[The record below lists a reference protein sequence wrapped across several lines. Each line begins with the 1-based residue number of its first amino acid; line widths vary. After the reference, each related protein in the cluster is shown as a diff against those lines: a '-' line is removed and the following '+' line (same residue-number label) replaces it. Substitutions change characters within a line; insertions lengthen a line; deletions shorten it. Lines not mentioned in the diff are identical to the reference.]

1 MKAIVIE
8 QFGGPQKMQLRDV
21 EIPMPKASQV
31 LVKVNAAGVNFM
43 DIGTRMGQLSAF
55 ASPPLTPGVEGAGVI
70 IEVGAAVTDFQQGD
84 RVAWVFA
91 WGSYAEYVLVEAAA
105 LVKIPPEID
114 DQTAAAVMMQGITAS
129 HFGTDFYPVEP
140 GEVALVHAAAGGLG
154 GLLTQIIK
162 IRGGTV
168 IGRVSSENKVAAA
181 KAAGADQVIVSKKG
195 FAPEVL
201 ELTHGRGVD
210 VVYDGSGPETFAD
223 SLAVLKTGG
232 TFCWYGPVLAGRGP
246 IELMSL
252 PKSIK
257 IGYAVFSDH
266 IPDSAALK
274 RVTSQL
280 FDWIIQGR
288 LKLNIYKTYPL
299 SAAAS
304 AHQDIEARASEGKLL
319 LLP

>member
-8 QFGGPQKMQLRDV
+8 QFGGPPQLQLNNV
-21 EIPMPKASQV
+21 EIPVPKAHQV
-31 LVKVNAAGVNFM
+31 LVKVTAAGVNFM
-43 DIGTRMGQLSAF
+43 DIGTRLGQLSAYLT
-55 ASPPLTPGVEGAGVI
+55 PPLIPGVEGAGVV
-70 IEVGAAVTDFQQGD
+70 IESGAAVSEFKQGD
-84 RVAWVFA
+84 RVAWVYA
-91 WGSYAEYVLVEAAA
+91 WGSYAEYVLVEAAS
-105 LVKIPPEID
+105 LVKIPPDLD
-114 DQTAAAVMMQGITAS
+114 DQSAAAVMMQGITAS
-129 HFGTDFYPVEP
+129 HFATDFFPVEP
-140 GEVALVHAAAGGLG
+140 GHVALVNAAAGGLG
-154 GLLTQIIK
+154 GLLTQIVK
-162 IRGGTV
+162 IRGGIV
-168 IGRVSSENKVAAA
+168 IGRVSDAKKVAAA
-181 KAAGADQVIVSKKG
+181 KAAGADQVIVSKQG

-266 IPDSAALK
+266 VPDSAALR
-274 RVTSQL
+274 RVTGQL
-280 FDWIIQGR
+280 FDWLMQGR
-288 LKLNIYKTYPL
+288 LKLNLYKAYPL
-299 SAAAS
+299 AAAAS
-304 AHQDIEARASEGKLL
+304 AHQALEDRVSEGKLL